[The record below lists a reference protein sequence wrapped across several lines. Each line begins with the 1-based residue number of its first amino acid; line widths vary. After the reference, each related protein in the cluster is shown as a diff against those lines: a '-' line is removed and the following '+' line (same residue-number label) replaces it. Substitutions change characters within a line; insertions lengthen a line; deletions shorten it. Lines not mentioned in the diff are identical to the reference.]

1 MNKKSK
7 MFVCEVGKN
16 VTLGTDENLKILIY
30 HKCFVSLRPNC
41 STAAWTCSKAHFLHI
56 APFSISSLEW
66 NSYFM
71 YYYIIVEKLSKN
83 LRGRLQY
90 WFSKYKIDVI
100 NFINDF
106 LCFVEMFYRNNS
118 LIFCNKIYNN
128 ILQCEYLYALP
139 QYSGVEILGRQRG
152 AMKDII
158 INFVF
163 KDFILW

>member
-1 MNKKSK
+1 MDSP
-7 MFVCEVGKN
+7 
-16 VTLGTDENLKILIY
+16 LILCNIQ
-30 HKCFVSLRPNC
+30 KCALEQVQ
-41 STAAWTCSKAHFLHI
+41 AAVEQFGRSDTKHFLHI

-90 WFSKYKIDVI
+90 WFPKYKIDVI

-106 LCFVEMFYRNNS
+106 LCFVGMFYRKNS

-152 AMKDII
+152 AMRDII
-158 INFVF
+158 INSVF

>member
-1 MNKKSK
+1 
-7 MFVCEVGKN
+7 
-16 VTLGTDENLKILIY
+16 
-30 HKCFVSLRPNC
+30 
-41 STAAWTCSKAHFLHI
+41 
-56 APFSISSLEW
+56 
-66 NSYFM
+66 M

-83 LRGRLQY
+83 LRERLRY
-90 WFSKYKIDVI
+90 WFLKYKIDVI

-106 LCFVEMFYRNNS
+106 LCFVGMFYRKNTV
-118 LIFCNKIYNN
+118 IFCNKIYNN

-139 QYSGVEILGRQRG
+139 QYSGVEILERQRG